1 MLRISNADKGKG
13 HAPTTQGKMLVDHI
27 KQQPGP
33 LQVTRSVY
41 VKVPGKHFPALAPT
55 EQLAFYKGTA
65 VEAAERHKFPV
76 FGGGLFEERSLV
88 ADCL

>member
-1 MLRISNADKGKG
+1 MPTKAKDA
-13 HAPTTQGKMLVDHI
+13 HPTTQGKMLVDHI
-27 KQQPGP
+27 KQHPDP
-33 LQVTRSVY
+33 VQVTRSVY

-76 FGGGLFEERSLV
+76 LWRIV
-88 ADCL
+88 